1 MAVIAE
7 WIAAQ
12 AVTEMHFP
20 GSEHSFVSGSAANR
34 PIQVTYRKCAAADVL
49 GSALEPSLRSL
60 FAEGEPLTKKT
71 VLLAELVF
79 TQLCQGPP
87 LHAHGGSVA
96 AALDELMGGAGWL
109 NGFPVLA
116 RRIEVDF
123 VKPVKI
129 GVRHF
134 GFAAITQKDGRKLF
148 LTGAVINS
156 HGQILS
162 HARGLFIKLA
172 EHQMQSLV
180 EN

>member
-1 MAVIAE
+1 MALIAE
-7 WIAAQ
+7 WITAQ
-12 AVTEMHFP
+12 AATEMDFP

-34 PIQVTYRKCAAADVL
+34 PIQVTYRKCSAADVM
-49 GSALEPSLRSL
+49 GSALVTPLQPL
-60 FAEGEPLTKKT
+60 FADGEPLQEKT
-71 VLLAELVF
+71 VLLAELTF

-134 GFAAITQKDGRKLF
+134 GFAAITQKDGRKLA

-162 HARGLFIKLA
+162 HSRGLFIELA
-172 EHQMQSLV
+172 EHQLQTLL

>member
-1 MAVIAE
+1 LN
-7 WIAAQ
+7 
-12 AVTEMHFP
+12 P
-20 GSEHSFVSGSAANR
+20 
-34 PIQVTYRKCAAADVL
+34 
-49 GSALEPSLRSL
+49 L
-60 FAEGEPLTKKT
+60 FNEGEPLQEKT
-71 VLLAELVF
+71 VLLAELIF

-148 LTGAVINS
+148 LTGAVINGD
-156 HGQILS
+156 GQILS
-162 HARGLFIKLA
+162 RSRGLFIELA
-172 EHQMQSLV
+172 EHQLQSLA
-180 EN
+180 ES